1 MPETL
6 HSLILSAAPPFE
18 TLQKREASKTA
29 EPHHTRPACVCV
41 LAQGPAL
48 CDPMDCS
55 PPGSCVHGIL
65 QAGRLQWAA
74 TASSGGSS

>member
-41 LAQGPAL
+41 LAQGL
-48 CDPMDCS
+48 LEVDLLDLFHLTRS
-55 PPGSCVHGIL
+55 SSIL
-65 QAGRLQWAA
+65 DLSWF
-74 TASSGGSS
+74 